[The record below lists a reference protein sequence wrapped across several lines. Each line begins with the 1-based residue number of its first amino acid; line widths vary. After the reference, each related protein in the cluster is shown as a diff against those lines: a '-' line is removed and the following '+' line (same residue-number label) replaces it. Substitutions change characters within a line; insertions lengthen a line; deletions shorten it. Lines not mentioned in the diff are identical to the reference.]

1 MYPQNITL
9 IYLIKND
16 GKSSFWD
23 SHSDGIN
30 QYQCNVN
37 GRLAVPKGTLA
48 KMITFGDE
56 NCNVAVKFK
65 NMRLLGTV
73 LSWRMEIEAHNI
85 KLKLLSE
92 KYNFAVIVFYITAIE

>member
-1 MYPQNITL
+1 ML
-9 IYLIKND
+9 

-48 KMITFGDE
+48 ECCTHICSSSST
-56 NCNVAVKFK
+56 NAVVVIEPILRFFK
-65 NMRLLGTV
+65 ILLPLAATLTLPV
-73 LSWRMEIEAHNI
+73 SFDTKNTQIYL
-85 KLKLLSE
+85 
-92 KYNFAVIVFYITAIE
+92 NFASVYAEYTVD